1 MTVRPQTKTNKTQI
15 VKTLCNMCTN
25 HCGIDVH
32 LNAAGIEK
40 ITGMKEHPFQ
50 RPCPK
55 ALAIPEMIYAKER
68 ITVPL
73 LKVKGT
79 FKEISWDKA
88 FSVVVDK
95 LTEIRQKFG
104 AGAVV
109 PFAGNGLACRSTPQI
124 VKRFAQAFGTPNFI
138 SGAWTCFAARN
149 MAFKLTVGSLPNADY
164 SSDNKCMLLWGK
176 NPQTSSA
183 PEWHDIKLSLSRGA
197 KLIVIDPV
205 ATPLAKKADIHAR
218 VRPGTDCALA
228 LGLLNVIISENRYDQ
243 KFVKEWTVGFD
254 RLVEHVRH
262 YTPQKVE
269 TITWVPAETVT
280 ALARMYAAHQPAS
293 ISVGVALEHCSNGS
307 QTMRA
312 VATLMAICGNLE
324 ISGGNLTFPSLKL
337 KSMGLPDRIEKIAP
351 LGAEFPLFTEN
362 RKHTA
367 GTRLTDAI
375 LTQKPYPIKA
385 VLVIGGNPAVNWPN
399 SSKVKRAF
407 ETLDFLLV
415 QDLFMTDTARLAD
428 IFLPAASDQE
438 TEDLRNTY
446 FDHNCL
452 PLIAKS
458 NKVIEPVGECMQDWK
473 IWCEVGRRMGY
484 SEYFPWNTSDE
495 LNAEM
500 LEPTPVSLEDL
511 KQNPGGILY
520 RQREFQYYLRNGFK
534 TPSKKVEIYSE
545 KMDHLGYD
553 PLPTFHE
560 PVESPVSRPELAKK
574 YPYVLM
580 TGARTKGYTHSRFR
594 QLESLKKLYPD
605 PLVEINT
612 KTARR
617 LGIKTGQVV
626 TLESPRGSI
635 QAVAHPTENIHPD
648 VVAMLS
654 GWSHVSGANANCLTD
669 DMAVDPVSGFP
680 EFRALLCHIKAKGV
694 QAEG

>member
-1 MTVRPQTKTNKTQI
+1 MTAAQSGKKENTKI

-32 LNAAGIEK
+32 LNSAGIEK
-40 ITGMKEHPFQ
+40 ITGMKEHPFH

-68 ITVPL
+68 VTTPL
-73 LKVKGT
+73 RKVNGA
-79 FKEISWDKA
+79 FQEIGWEEA
-88 FSVVVDK
+88 FSFVVDR
-95 LTEIRQKFG
+95 LTAIRKKFG

-124 VKRFAQAFGTPNFI
+124 VKRFAQAFGSPNFI
-138 SGAWTCFAARN
+138 SGAWTCFAARD

-164 SSDNKCMLLWGK
+164 SPDNKCMLLWGK

-183 PEWHDIKLSLSRGA
+183 PEWQGVKTSLAGGA

-218 VRPGTDCALA
+218 IRPGTDCALA
-228 LGLLNVIISENRYDQ
+228 LGLLNVIIREDLYD
-243 KFVKEWTVGFD
+243 KDFVNNWTIGFD
-254 RLVEHVRH
+254 KLVEHVRNF
-262 YTPQKVE
+262 TPQKVAD
-269 TITWVPAETVT
+269 ITWVPAETVT
-280 ALARMYAAHQPAS
+280 ALARMYAAHKPAS
-293 ISVGVALEHCSNGS
+293 ISVGVALEHCSNGI

-312 VATLMAICGNLE
+312 IATLMAICGNLE

-337 KSMGLPDRIEKIAP
+337 KSMGLPDRVENTAP

-385 VLVIGGNPAVNWPN
+385 VLVIGGNPLVNWPN
-399 SSKVKRAF
+399 SEKVKRAF
-407 ETLDFLLV
+407 ESLDFLLV
-415 QDLFMTDTARLAD
+415 QDLFITDTARIAD

-446 FDHNCL
+446 FDHNGL

-458 NKVIEPVGECMQDWK
+458 NKVIEPVGDCMEDWK
-473 IWCEVGRRMGY
+473 ILCEIGRRMGY
-484 SEYFPWNTSDE
+484 TKYFPWKTADE
-495 LNAEM
+495 LNAEL
-500 LEPTPVSLEDL
+500 LEPTPFSLEDL
-511 KQNPGGILY
+511 NKQPGGTLF
-520 RQREFQYYLRNGFK
+520 RQRELQTYLRDGFK
-534 TPSKKVEIYSE
+534 TDSKKVEIYSE
-545 KMDHLGYD
+545 KMARLGYD

-560 PVESPVSRPELAKK
+560 PVESPVSRPDLAKQ

-594 QLESLKKLYPD
+594 QLESLKNLYPD
-605 PLVEINT
+605 PLVELNT
-612 KTARR
+612 QTARR
-617 LGIKTGQVV
+617 LGIRTGQAV

-635 QAVAHPTENIHPD
+635 QAAAHLTESIHPG
-648 VVAMLS
+648 VVAILS
-654 GWSHVSGANANCLTD
+654 GWSRDSGGSANSLTD

-680 EFRALLCHIKAKGV
+680 EFRALLCNIKAGV
-694 QAEG
+694 SVEG